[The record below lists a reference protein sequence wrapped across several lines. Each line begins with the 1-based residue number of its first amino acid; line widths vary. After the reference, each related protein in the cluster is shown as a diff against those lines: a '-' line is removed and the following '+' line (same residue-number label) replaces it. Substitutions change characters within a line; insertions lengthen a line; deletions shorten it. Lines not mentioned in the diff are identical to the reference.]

1 MTTVSKVCAKS
12 AAALLKLKAGMRIYI
27 LKKTSDQKPAWSV
40 FLQGFAQVR
49 MEEKKQVL
57 NPRSILLTGFSSGG
71 EMTQL
76 CTSCAR
82 QPAGEINRVN
92 VSDDFEIMAQLGIFT
107 TCLSVKDCNGQLL
120 LGFWSICLGHR
131 ETLAKILLLVIIFQE
146 VWDGSSAKLTSC
158 T

>member
-27 LKKTSDQKPAWSV
+27 LKKTQIRNLPGRFFTRVRPSKDGREKVGSTSEVNTTNGV
-40 FLQGFAQVR
+40 FKWR
-49 MEEKKQVL
+49 
-57 NPRSILLTGFSSGG
+57 G

-92 VSDDFEIMAQLGIFT
+92 VSDDFEIMA
-107 TCLSVKDCNGQLL
+107 
-120 LGFWSICLGHR
+120 
-131 ETLAKILLLVIIFQE
+131 
-146 VWDGSSAKLTSC
+146 
-158 T
+158 